1 MKKSNLD
8 RTLSSSI
15 ILITLAFVLFGLSDS
30 DLIETFFTYSLKDH
44 IDHSIIYNLDF
55 VLIFY
60 IFLCLQIAG
69 YVELKYKKDYLLISI
84 VSILLTPI
92 AIFFII
98 KDKEKNKND

>member
-8 RTLSSSI
+8 RALSSSI
-15 ILITLAFVLFGLSDS
+15 ILITLAFILFGLSNS

-44 IDHSIIYNLDF
+44 IDHSIINNLDF

-60 IFLCLQIAG
+60 IFLCLQISG
-69 YVELKYKKDYLLISI
+69 YVELKYKRDYLLISI

-92 AIFFII
+92 AIFFIT

>member
-15 ILITLAFVLFGLSDS
+15 ILITLAFVLFGLSNS
-30 DLIETFFTYSLKDH
+30 DLIETFFTYTIKEH
-44 IDHSIIYNLDF
+44 IDHSIKYNLDF

-60 IFLCLQIAG
+60 IFLCLQVSG

-84 VSILLTPI
+84 MSILFTPL

-98 KDKEKNKND
+98 KDKDKDKND

>member
-15 ILITLAFVLFGLSDS
+15 ILITLVFVLFGLSDS

-44 IDHSIIYNLDF
+44 IDHSIINNLDF

-60 IFLCLQIAG
+60 IFLCLQISG

-92 AIFFII
+92 AIFFIT

>member
-1 MKKSNLD
+1 MNNSNLD
-8 RTLSSSI
+8 KTLSSSI
-15 ILITLAFVLFGLSDS
+15 ILITLAFVLFGLSNS
-30 DLIETFFTYSLKDH
+30 DLIETFFRYSIKDH
-44 IDHSIIYNLDF
+44 IDYSIKYNLDF

-60 IFLCLQIAG
+60 IFLCLQISG

-84 VSILLTPI
+84 ISILLTPI

>member
-15 ILITLAFVLFGLSDS
+15 ILITLAFVLFGLSNS
-30 DLIETFFTYSLKDH
+30 DLIETFFTYSIKEH
-44 IDHSIIYNLDF
+44 IDHSIKYNLDF

-60 IFLCLQIAG
+60 IFLCLQVSG

-84 VSILLTPI
+84 MSILFTPL

-98 KDKEKNKND
+98 KDKDKND